1 MIPKLFFIFVIIK
14 TTQSFD
20 QGFLRQN
27 DPRFLKAQEQTDEKR
42 IHRSANVLNRMNRL
56 ESLVEKAITVL
67 ENKQRRVQSERMSLR
82 DRIQVHAANLRQLR
96 RLRDTRV
103 SNLRMADEEVDQQ
116 QQLEAVQQA
125 DPAPAPADPV
135 PGAQMGEPQI
145 ATDAQGRI
153 DALEEVV
160 VKMEER
166 LKRVMNR
173 QKQLTIVLAEL
184 EEKHGM
190 KSDLGGDAGPTS
202 AQRLA
207 DADTDAVAPTGSGP
221 AGSDSAVSGEMK
233 TVNKQMDEGEVGA

>member
-1 MIPKLFFIFVIIK
+1 MIPKLFFILVIIK
-14 TTQSFD
+14 MLRSTQSFD

-103 SNLRMADEEVDQQ
+103 SNLRMADEEVEQQ

-125 DPAPAPADPV
+125 DPAPAAVEPV

-190 KSDLGGDAGPTS
+190 KGGLGEDAGAAGPTS
-202 AQRLA
+202 AERLA
-207 DADTDAVAPTGSGP
+207 QAPTGSGP
-221 AGSDSAVSGEMK
+221 AAVSGEMK